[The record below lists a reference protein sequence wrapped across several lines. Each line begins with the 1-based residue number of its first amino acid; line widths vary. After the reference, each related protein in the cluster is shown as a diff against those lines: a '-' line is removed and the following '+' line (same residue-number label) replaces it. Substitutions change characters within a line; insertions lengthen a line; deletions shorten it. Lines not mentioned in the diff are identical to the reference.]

1 SLAKTGVPMLYAK
14 NGVDL
19 IDGGKEAGAAYEAEY
34 RAERYHKPADE
45 YDENWD
51 IRAMVQAFDI
61 LYEVGA
67 AMAYSD
73 QWPNWYEGNEF
84 RALRDQQRA
93 ASAGE

>member
-1 SLAKTGVPMLYAK
+1 MLYAK

-19 IDGGKEAGAAYEAEY
+19 VEGGKEAGGVFEADY

-45 YDENWD
+45 YNADWD
-51 IRAMVQAFDI
+51 MRAIVQAFES

-73 QWPNWYEGNEF
+73 KWPNWYEGNEF
-84 RALRDQQRA
+84 RSLRDAQRA
-93 ASAGE
+93 EVASPE